1 LFSSLAFAERPFC
14 DQAILLAGVAEL
26 SGIASKTSVGVGI
39 MSGVASASTNFIQT
53 SNGIYITG
61 GSNVDLSF
69 NNILTSAA
77 IEIKGSILA
86 EEAIDIESPFTQTAN
101 SIRIASGVASK
112 DFNFTKTSVGEIKFV
127 EVNASATPESYTEI
141 TPSGTETWTEI
152 TPSGTETYTEIVR

>member
-69 NNILTSAA
+69 NNTLTSAA
-77 IEIKGSILA
+77 I
-86 EEAIDIESPFTQTAN
+86 DIESRFTQTAN